1 MGKGEG
7 RLRAVGEAVS
17 LTGAAAH
24 ADGLIRPSSDEAPPR
39 VVFSQWEKDYLR
51 SRFALAT
58 AAAWIGAS
66 ASA

>member
-24 ADGLIRPSSDEAPPR
+24 ADGLIRPHPTGLRPAT
-39 VVFSQWEKDYLR
+39 FSQWEKDYLR